1 MHLIPAFVC
10 LSPINFFT
18 FMYNARPPFN
28 GQNHNNRGNFRAR
41 RPNMT
46 RQQKSFN
53 PSMFVK
59 KAEVVEEEDAYVPQH
74 VFADFAIADQI
85 KQNISKRGYTTLT
98 PIQDQ
103 IIPHLLEGKDVIG
116 LAHTGTGKTA
126 AFLIPLI
133 DKIHRD
139 NRQKVLI
146 IAPTRELAVQI
157 QDEHRLFAS
166 GMNQTSVL
174 CIGGVNI
181 KAQVDRV
188 RRIHHFVI
196 GTPGRLIDLEKR
208 GVLRLS
214 EYRTVVLDEVDQMFD
229 MGFIH
234 AMKYIIAKLPQQR
247 HSLFFSATL
256 PESVREITA
265 SFLKDPITV
274 SLKKSDTTSAN
285 VHQDVVKLNGRN
297 KIDVL
302 HDLLIKE
309 DFKKVLLFGRTKHGM
324 NKLEKILLDRG
335 FKTAAIHGN
344 KSQAQRQK
352 ALDMFKQNRVQVL
365 LATDVASRG
374 LDIDDVSHVIN
385 YDLPQTY
392 EDYVHRIGRTGRAN
406 KTGHA
411 LTFMD

>member
-1 MHLIPAFVC
+1 
-10 LSPINFFT
+10 
-18 FMYNARPPFN
+18 MYNARPPFN
-28 GQNHNNRGNFRAR
+28 GQNNNSRGGFRPR
-41 RPNMT
+41 RPNVT

-53 PSMFVK
+53 PSMFIK
-59 KAEVVEEEDAYVPQH
+59 KAEVVEAEEAYKPQH
-74 VFADFAIADQI
+74 SFADFDISNQI
-85 KQNISKRGYTTLT
+85 KNNISKRGYTTLT

-133 DKIHRD
+133 DKVARD

-174 CIGGVNI
+174 SIGGVNI

-196 GTPGRLIDLEKR
+196 GTPGRLIDLEQR

-234 AMKYIIAKLPQQR
+234 AMKYIIERLPKDR

-256 PESVREITA
+256 PESVREITSA
-265 SFLKDPITV
+265 FLKDPITV
-274 SLKKSDTTSAN
+274 SLKSSSATSAN
-285 VHQDVVKLNGRN
+285 VNQDVVKLNGRN

-302 HDLLIKE
+302 HDLLIKN

-324 NKLEKILLDRG
+324 NKLEKILMDRG

-352 ALDMFKQNRVQVL
+352 ALDMFKQNRVQIL

-385 YDLPQTY
+385 FDLPQTY

>member
-1 MHLIPAFVC
+1 
-10 LSPINFFT
+10 
-18 FMYNARPPFN
+18 MYNKRPFH
-28 GQNHNNRGNFRAR
+28 GQNNRNNSANASRGNFRPR
-41 RPNMT
+41 RPGIS
-46 RQQKSFN
+46 RQQRSFH
-53 PSMFVK
+53 PSMFIK
-59 KAEVVEEEDAYVPQH
+59 KAELKQEEAYEAKH
-74 VFADFAIADQI
+74 VWQDFAIADQI
-85 KQNISKRGYTTLT
+85 KRNIQGRGYTTPT

-133 DKIHRD
+133 DKISRD

-146 IAPTRELAVQI
+146 IAPTRELALQI
-157 QDEHRLFAS
+157 QDEHRHFAA

-188 RRIHHFVI
+188 RRIHHLVI
-196 GTPGRLIDLEKR
+196 GTPGRIIDLEQR
-208 GVLRLS
+208 RVLRLS
-214 EYRTVVLDEVDQMFD
+214 DYHTVVLDEVDQMFD

-234 AMKYIIAKLPQQR
+234 AMKIHYCAPAR
-247 HSLFFSATL
+247 TASLTLFSATL
-256 PESVREITA
+256 PESVREITS
-265 SFLKDPITV
+265 SFLKNPVTV
-274 SLKKSDTTSAN
+274 SLKTSQDTSSN
-285 VHQDVVKLNGRN
+285 VHQDVIKLNGRN

-352 ALDMFKQNRVQVL
+352 ALDMFKQNKVQVL

-374 LDIDDVSHVIN
+374 LDIDNVSHVIN

-406 KTGHA
+406 KTGYA

>member
-1 MHLIPAFVC
+1 M
-10 LSPINFFT
+10 
-18 FMYNARPPFN
+18 
-28 GQNHNNRGNFRAR
+28 
-41 RPNMT
+41 MT
-46 RQQKSFN
+46 REQKNFQ
-53 PSMFVK
+53 PSMFIK
-59 KAEVVEEEDAYVPQH
+59 KAEEQKQDEAYQPQH
-74 VFADFAIADQI
+74 VWADFAVADQI
-85 KQNISKRGYTTLT
+85 KRNIAARGYVTPT

-103 IIPHLLEGKDVIG
+103 IIPHLLQGKDVIG

-133 DKIHRD
+133 DKISRD

-157 QDEHRLFAS
+157 QEEHRLFAAQ
-166 GMNQTSVL
+166 MNQTSVL

-196 GTPGRLIDLEKR
+196 GTPGRIIDLEKR

-214 EYRTVVLDEVDQMFD
+214 DYRSVVLDEVDQMFD

-234 AMKYIIAKLPQQR
+234 AMKYIIAKLPQER
-247 HSLFFSATL
+247 HSLFFSATM
-256 PESVREITA
+256 PDSIREISSA
-265 SFLKDPITV
+265 FLKDPVTV
-274 SLKKSDTTSAN
+274 SLKTSSATSAN
-285 VHQDVVKLNGRN
+285 VHQDVIKLNGRN

-302 HDLLIKE
+302 HDLLIKD

-324 NKLEKILLDRG
+324 NKLEKILIDRG

-352 ALDMFKQNRVQVL
+352 ALDMFKQNRIQIL

-374 LDIDDVSHVIN
+374 LDIDNVSHVIN
-385 YDLPQTY
+385 YDLPQSY

-406 KTGHA
+406 KTGFA

>member
-1 MHLIPAFVC
+1 
-10 LSPINFFT
+10 
-18 FMYNARPPFN
+18 MYNSRPFSGRNKQNSGYYRGGGDSGGFN
-28 GQNHNNRGNFRAR
+28 RPR
-41 RPNMT
+41 RPNVT
-46 RQQKSFN
+46 RQQKSFQ
-53 PSMFVK
+53 PSMFIK
-59 KAEVVEEEDAYVPQH
+59 KAEMQEEEAYQASH
-74 VFADFAIADQI
+74 VWADFAISDHI
-85 KQNISKRGYTTLT
+85 KRNITARGYTTPT

-133 DKIHRD
+133 DKISRD

-157 QDEHRLFAS
+157 QEEHRQFAT

-196 GTPGRLIDLEKR
+196 GTPGRIIDLEKR
-208 GVLRLS
+208 GVLRLGD
-214 EYRTVVLDEVDQMFD
+214 YHTVVLDEVDQMFD

-256 PESVREITA
+256 PESVREITS
-265 SFLKDPITV
+265 SFLKDPVTV
-274 SLKKSDTTSAN
+274 SLKTSNSTSAN
-285 VHQDVVKLNGRN
+285 VHQDVIKLNGRS

-324 NKLEKILLDRG
+324 NKLEKILHDRG
-335 FKTAAIHGN
+335 FKAAAIHGN

-352 ALDMFKQNRVQVL
+352 ALDMFKQNKVQVL

-374 LDIDDVSHVIN
+374 LDIDNVSHVIN

-392 EDYVHRIGRTGRAN
+392 EDYIHRIGRTGRAN
-406 KTGHA
+406 KTGFA

>member
-1 MHLIPAFVC
+1 
-10 LSPINFFT
+10 
-18 FMYNARPPFN
+18 MYNSNRPFA
-28 GQNHNNRGNFRAR
+28 GRNRSSSGGNRQGNFRAR
-41 RPNMT
+41 RPMMT
-46 RQQKSFN
+46 REQKNFQ
-53 PSMFVK
+53 PSMFIK
-59 KAEVVEEEDAYVPQH
+59 KAEEQKQDEAYQPQH
-74 VFADFAIADQI
+74 VWADFAVADQI
-85 KQNISKRGYTTLT
+85 KRNIAARGYVTPT

-103 IIPHLLEGKDVIG
+103 IIPHLLQGKDVIG

-133 DKIHRD
+133 DKISRD

-157 QDEHRLFAS
+157 QEEHRLFAAQ
-166 GMNQTSVL
+166 MNQTSVL

-196 GTPGRLIDLEKR
+196 GTPGRIIDLEKR

-214 EYRTVVLDEVDQMFD
+214 DYRSVVLDEVDQMFD

-234 AMKYIIAKLPQQR
+234 AMKYIIAKLPQER
-247 HSLFFSATL
+247 HSLFFSATM
-256 PESVREITA
+256 PDSIREISSA
-265 SFLKDPITV
+265 FLKDPVTV
-274 SLKKSDTTSAN
+274 SLKTSSATSAN
-285 VHQDVVKLNGRN
+285 VHQDVIKLNGRN

-302 HDLLIKE
+302 HDLLIKD

-324 NKLEKILLDRG
+324 NKLEKILIDRG

-352 ALDMFKQNRVQVL
+352 ALDMFKQNRIQIL

-374 LDIDDVSHVIN
+374 LDIDNVSHVIN
-385 YDLPQTY
+385 YDLPQSY

-406 KTGHA
+406 KTGFA

>member
-1 MHLIPAFVC
+1 
-10 LSPINFFT
+10 
-18 FMYNARPPFN
+18 MYNNRPFN
-28 GQNHNNRGNFRAR
+28 GRNNQNNQNRGNFRPR
-41 RPNMT
+41 RNAMT
-46 RQQKSFN
+46 RQQKSFH
-53 PSMFVK
+53 PSMFIK
-59 KAEVVEEEDAYVPQH
+59 KAEVKTEEEAYQAQH
-74 VFADFAIADQI
+74 VWADFSIADQI
-85 KQNISKRGYTTLT
+85 KNNIQRRGYTTPT

-133 DKIHRD
+133 DKISRD

-146 IAPTRELAVQI
+146 IAPTRELALQI
-157 QDEHRLFAS
+157 QEEHRQFAA

-196 GTPGRLIDLEKR
+196 GTPGRIIDLEQR

-229 MGFIH
+229 MGFVH
-234 AMKYIIAKLPQQR
+234 AMKYIIARLPQER

-256 PESVREITA
+256 PASVREITT
-265 SFLKDPITV
+265 SFLKNPITV
-274 SLKKSDTTSAN
+274 SLKTSNDTSAN

-302 HDLLIKE
+302 HDLLIQE
-309 DFKKVLLFGRTKHGM
+309 GFNKVLLFGRTKHGM

-352 ALDMFKQNRVQVL
+352 ALDMFKQNKVQVL

-374 LDIDDVSHVIN
+374 LDIDNVSHVIN

>member
-1 MHLIPAFVC
+1 
-10 LSPINFFT
+10 
-18 FMYNARPPFN
+18 MYNARPPFN
-28 GQNHNNRGNFRAR
+28 GQNNNNRGGFRAR

-53 PSMFVK
+53 PAMFVK

-139 NRQKVLI
+139 NREKVLI

-214 EYRTVVLDEVDQMFD
+214 EYKTVVLDEVDQMFD

-256 PESVREITA
+256 PESVREITS
-265 SFLKDPITV
+265 SFLKDPVTV
-274 SLKKSDTTSAN
+274 SLKKSNTTSAN

-352 ALDMFKQNRVQVL
+352 ALDMFKQNRVQIL

>member
-1 MHLIPAFVC
+1 M
-10 LSPINFFT
+10 
-18 FMYNARPPFN
+18 
-28 GQNHNNRGNFRAR
+28 
-41 RPNMT
+41 
-46 RQQKSFN
+46 K
-53 PSMFVK
+53 
-59 KAEVVEEEDAYVPQH
+59 EEEAYQATH
-74 VFADFAIADQI
+74 VWADFAISDQI
-85 KQNISKRGYTTLT
+85 KRNITSRGYTTPT

-133 DKIHRD
+133 DKVSRD
-139 NRQKVLI
+139 SRQKVLI

-157 QDEHRLFAS
+157 QEEHRQFAA

-188 RRIHHFVI
+188 RRVHHFVI

-208 GVLRLS
+208 GVLRLGD
-214 EYRTVVLDEVDQMFD
+214 YHTVVLDEVDQMFD

-256 PESVREITA
+256 PESVREITS
-265 SFLKDPITV
+265 SFLKDPVTV
-274 SLKKSDTTSAN
+274 SLKTSNSTSAN
-285 VHQDVVKLNGRN
+285 VHQDVIKLNGRN

-335 FKTAAIHGN
+335 FKAAAIHGN

-352 ALDMFKQNRVQVL
+352 ALDMFKHNKVQIL

-374 LDIDDVSHVIN
+374 LDIDNVSHVIN

-392 EDYVHRIGRTGRAN
+392 EDYIHRIGRTGRAN
-406 KTGHA
+406 KTGFA